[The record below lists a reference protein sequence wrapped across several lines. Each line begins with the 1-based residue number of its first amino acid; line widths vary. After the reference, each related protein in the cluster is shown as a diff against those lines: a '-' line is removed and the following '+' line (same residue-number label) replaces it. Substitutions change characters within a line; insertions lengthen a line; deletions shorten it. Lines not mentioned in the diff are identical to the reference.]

1 MVGRAVLTPQ
11 HHLAEDGG
19 EPAYGLLPLVGPSR
33 HGVHHPPLKPSFPPI
48 LLHWNSHWCRS
59 AETYRQQQ
67 QAASSACSPLAQLRY
82 KPASENAEHRGTVHG
97 MCAQHKKAQPWIL
110 RHHRHSPKARMWLL
124 LQKGTIILPS
134 PPMQEQHRLLTATLP
149 CCIA

>member
-19 EPAYGLLPLVGPSR
+19 EPAYGLLPHWSQQTWSTTSTPPTLIPS
-33 HGVHHPPLKPSFPPI
+33 I

-59 AETYRQQQ
+59 AETYRHQQ

-82 KPASENAEHRGTVHG
+82 KPASQNAEHRGGTVHG

-124 LQKGTIILPS
+124 LQKGAIILPS